1 MVVGLV
7 LPEFGFTD
15 PINIDSFG
23 IDWCSRID
31 TPKSD
36 AGFEPFSYMISS
48 VSITNIEG
56 LEKAAKLLSEEFEAS
71 QLGESESDY

>member
-1 MVVGLV
+1 MVVGIV
-7 LPEFGFTD
+7 LPEFGFKD
-15 PINIDSFG
+15 PININSFG

-48 VSITNIEG
+48 LSITTLEG
-56 LEKAAKLLSEEFEAS
+56 LGKAAKLLSEEFEAS